1 MKTYKNRNNRKKRV
15 LNGGGGFVNPLGGM
29 FSRNKKK
36 SKYSIKETVDLLVDA
51 LGGMETVEGLA
62 LATRKDSKESKES
75 KESKVPVAAKDQ
87 GPSTKAE
94 PQEVNYPRDQE
105 LLDPAPLAAGPMP
118 LMPPTLPAPGGGGS
132 IARKTRRKLR
142 RRRR

>member
-51 LGGMETVEGLA
+51 LGGIEKVEA
-62 LATRKDSKESKES
+62 LATRKDSKENKA
-75 KESKVPVAAKDQ
+75 PVAAKEQ
-87 GPSTKAE
+87 GPPAKAE
-94 PQEVNYPRDQE
+94 PQQEVNYPRDPE
-105 LLDPAPLAAGPMP
+105 LDDPVAPAAGPIP
-118 LMPPTLPAPGGGGS
+118 YMPPAL
-132 IARKTRRKLR
+132 ARSFSLSL
-142 RRRR
+142 